1 MVQLMPGRYGDIEI
15 MMDHTTG
22 RTVRLGEITPKWWIP

>member
-15 MMDHTTG
+15 MMG
-22 RTVRLGEITPKWWIP
+22 RTVRLGEITPEWWIP